1 MLSTR
6 AMRESFSAC
15 GLLFAAAL
23 VCASSAWAQ
32 FSGSPPA
39 DAAIILKLDGR
50 VDVMIDSAAWA
61 LSAGNWVKPGQ
72 LIVTGPDSGA
82 TFKLADGSTF
92 EIFANSH
99 VTFRDSQ
106 GSWRDLL
113 EVWLGNIR
121 VHIQKLGGQ
130 PNYNRVHTPTALISV
145 RGTTFE
151 VHVEDNGDTTYV
163 LVEEGLVD
171 VENVSLPGGKTIPL
185 SPGDS
190 IRVYKNVPLAQNFVN
205 KGAVAQHVA
214 RAVAQAA
221 YEALLGRGRTSG
233 TGSTSSTS
241 TAGAGSGGGVGDTK
255 APAPPP
261 APPPPPPPSSGSGA
275 PPPPSA
281 AP

>member
-1 MLSTR
+1 MLLRTR
-6 AMRESFSAC
+6 AMRESFGVC

-23 VCASSAWAQ
+23 ICACPAWAQ
-32 FSGSPPA
+32 FSSPAPQ
-39 DAAIILKLDGR
+39 DAAIILKLEGQ
-50 VDVMIDSAAWA
+50 VSVMIDSAAWA
-61 LSAGNWVKPGQ
+61 LSAGNWVKAGQ

-82 TFKLADGSTF
+82 TFHLADGSTF
-92 EIFANSH
+92 EIFANSR

-130 PNYNRVHTPTALISV
+130 PNYNRVTTPTALISV

-151 VHVEDNGDTTYV
+151 VNVEDNGDTTYV
-163 LVEEGLVD
+163 SVEEGLVD
-171 VENVSLPGGKTIPL
+171 VENVSTPGGKKVSL
-185 SPGDS
+185 APGDAV
-190 IRVYKNVPLAQNFVN
+190 RVYKNVPLAQNLVD
-205 KGAVAQHVA
+205 KGTVARHVA

-221 YEALLGRGRTSG
+221 YQALLGRRTSG
-233 TGSTSSTS
+233 TGTASPTS
-241 TAGAGSGGGVGDTK
+241 TPGAGTGGGVGDTK

-261 APPPPPPPSSGSGA
+261 PPPPPPPSSGSGA
-275 PPPPSA
+275 PPPPPP

>member
-1 MLSTR
+1 MLRTR

-15 GLLFAAAL
+15 GLLLAVAL
-23 VCASSAWAQ
+23 ICAYPASAQ
-32 FSGSPPA
+32 LFSGPAPA

-50 VDVMIDSAAWA
+50 VDVMIDSTAWA

-163 LVEEGLVD
+163 MVEEGLVD
-171 VENVSLPGGKTIPL
+171 VENVSLPGGAKVPL

-190 IRVYKNVPLAQNFVN
+190 IRVYKNVPLARNFVN
-205 KGAVAQHVA
+205 KGAVAQRVA

-221 YEALLGRGRTSG
+221 YEALLGRGRSTGTG
-233 TGSTSSTS
+233 TGSSTS
-241 TAGAGSGGGVGDTK
+241 PGAGSGGGVGDTK

-261 APPPPPPPSSGSGA
+261 PPPPPPSSGSSA
-275 PPPPSA
+275 PPPPPP

>member
-1 MLSTR
+1 MLLRTK
-6 AMRESFSAC
+6 AMRESFGVC

-23 VCASSAWAQ
+23 ICACPAWAQ
-32 FSGSPPA
+32 FSGPA
-39 DAAIILKLDGR
+39 PEDAAVILTLEGR

-82 TFKLADGSTF
+82 TFHLADGSTF

-106 GSWRDLL
+106 GGWRDLL

-151 VHVEDNGDTTYV
+151 VNVEDNGDVTYV
-163 LVEEGLVD
+163 AVEEGLVD
-171 VENVSLPGGKTIPL
+171 VEQVSLPGGKKVSL
-185 SPGDS
+185 APGES
-190 IRVYKNVPLAQNFVN
+190 IRVYKNVPLAQNLVD
-205 KGAVAQHVA
+205 KGTVARQMA

-221 YEALLGRGRTSG
+221 YQALLGRRTSATGTPGSTTSAPG
-233 TGSTSSTS
+233 TGT
-241 TAGAGSGGGVGDTK
+241 GDTK
-255 APAPPP
+255 APTPPP
-261 APPPPPPPSSGSGA
+261 PPPPPPPSSGSSA
-275 PPPPSA
+275 PPPPPA

>member
-1 MLSTR
+1 MLLRTK
-6 AMRESFSAC
+6 AMRRSVGAY

-23 VCASSAWAQ
+23 ICACPAWAQ
-32 FSGSPPA
+32 FSGSPPP
-39 DAAIILKLDGR
+39 DAAVILKLDGR
-50 VDVMIDSAAWA
+50 VDVMIDSTAWA
-61 LSAGNWVKPGQ
+61 LSAGNWVKAGQ

-130 PNYNRVHTPTALISV
+130 PNYNRVTTPTALISV

-151 VHVEDNGDTTYV
+151 VNVEDNGDTTYV
-163 LVEEGLVD
+163 VVEEGLVE
-171 VENVSLPGGKTIPL
+171 VEQVSLPGGKKVSLATGE
-185 SPGDS
+185 SV
-190 IRVYKNVPLAQNFVN
+190 RVYKNVPLAQNFVN
-205 KGAVAQHVA
+205 KGAVARQVA

-221 YEALLGRGRTSG
+221 YQALLGRRTTTG
-233 TGSTSSTS
+233 TG
-241 TAGAGSGGGVGDTK
+241 TAGSTPTAGTGTGGGVGDTK
-255 APAPPP
+255 APAP
-261 APPPPPPPSSGSGA
+261 PPPPPPPSSGSGA
-275 PPPPSA
+275 PPPPPP